1 MTQTLEDNDRDL
13 EFSITEIR
21 IDALRFPIIMGC
33 YVLLPLFIFAVVL
46 SCIVKVPMSE
56 FGDPMA
62 QNIFLFVSL
71 TMGPGCSILNK
82 LLPKVTFSYNNG
94 VFTKEKDGK
103 TLTIT
108 KDSVS
113 RVEFDSPVM
122 PDTICFYLHGQKK
135 PVKVS
140 MKGFKSDDRFDIP
153 PKVLRIMKTPLTSLQ
168 KQVLEDF
175 ENTDN
180 L

>member
-1 MTQTLEDNDRDL
+1 MAQTLEDNDKDL

-33 YVLLPLFIFAVVL
+33 YVLLPLFIFAVIL
-46 SCIVKVPMSE
+46 SYIEKVPLSE

-62 QNIFLFVSL
+62 QNILLFVSL
-71 TMGPGCSILNK
+71 VMGPGCWILNRI
-82 LLPKVTFSYNNG
+82 LPKTTFSYSNG
-94 VFTKEKDGK
+94 IFTKARDSK
-103 TLTIT
+103 TQIIA
-108 KDSVS
+108 KESVAK
-113 RVEFDSPVM
+113 VEFDSPVM
-122 PDTICFYLHGQKK
+122 PDTIRFYIHGQKK

-180 L
+180 P